1 MAISQWSFLDSD
13 SKSQPLTIHAPV
25 SCFTVS
31 ITLIT
36 LNNVVFDLFVYLI
49 SHFSVS
55 LSYTQT
61 HIHTPKYKHNENGVS
76 VYFIHCCFSR
86 IQNSICHI
94 VGTICGCWNTWYH
107 PENWIWDRMTNPWL
121 LPVNL
126 LTWRNIVW
134 QLLWDPSFIHNST
147 CPLLT
152 SLVL

>member
-1 MAISQWSFLDSD
+1 MAMSQWSFPDSD

-55 LSYTQT
+55 ASVSLSYTQT

-94 VGTICGCWNTWYH
+94 VGTL
-107 PENWIWDRMTNPWL
+107 WL
-121 LPVNL
+121 LEYMISPWKLNL
-126 LTWRNIVW
+126 RQDDKSLTFTS
-134 QLLWDPSFIHNST
+134 QPTYLKDYCLTALMGSFLR
-147 CPLLT
+147 P
-152 SLVL
+152 